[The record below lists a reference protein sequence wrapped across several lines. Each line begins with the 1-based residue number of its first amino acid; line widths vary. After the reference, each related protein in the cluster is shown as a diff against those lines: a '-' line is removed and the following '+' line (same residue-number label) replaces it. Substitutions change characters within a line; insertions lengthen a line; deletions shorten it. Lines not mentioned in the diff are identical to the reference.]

1 MGERPPPT
9 RRRRRVG
16 VRLGA
21 TLVAASVVAV
31 ALTAG
36 AVLFWLTVRASLY
49 DGLQAGAEQDAAAV
63 ASQLEESGTNS
74 IGEVDELD
82 DDRLVQVVDPDGAVV
97 AASEGAPTS
106 PVARADEDSAEVRLD
121 GVTYVTA
128 VEDIDGGSYVVAGR
142 SAEPAEATLATVG
155 VLLVVAVPA
164 LVGLVALTAWLGVG
178 RALAPVER
186 MRRQVDLVT
195 AATLAGRVD
204 EPDTGDEIA
213 RLARTLN
220 DMLDRL
226 DAAQE
231 QQRRFISDAS
241 HELKSP
247 LAAIRQYAEVARDHP
262 DRVSG
267 RELGDVV
274 LEEGDRLDRL
284 VQGMLVL
291 AQVDEGVLRV
301 DAVDVDL
308 DDLLFEET
316 RRIRE
321 TGMLLA
327 IDTSGVSAVRVHG
340 DPGLLRQL
348 VRNLVNNA
356 VRHARHRVE
365 LSLCTVAVEASGPG
379 VVAELRVGDDGDGIP
394 EGERERVFERFV
406 RLDAARARDTGGSG
420 LGLSIVQG
428 IAAAHAG
435 SVRVDES
442 ASGGACLV
450 VTLPAAPLDR

>member
-1 MGERPPPT
+1 M
-9 RRRRRVG
+9 
-16 VRLGA
+16 
-21 TLVAASVVAV
+21 VAV

-82 DDRLVQVVDPDGAVV
+82 DDRLVQVVDPGGAVV

-106 PVARADEDSAEVRLD
+106 PVARADEDSAEIRLD

-301 DAVDVDL
+301 EAVDVDL
-308 DDLLFEET
+308 DDLLFEEA

-321 TGMLLA
+321 MGGLVV
-327 IDTSGVSAVRVHG
+327 DTSGVSAVRVHG

-348 VRNLVNNA
+348 VRNLVDNS

-365 LSLCTVAVEASGPG
+365 LSLRTVAVEASLPG